1 MCLNPICIK
10 IFYTIFYDFSVMFHE
25 PMERLDD
32 NLKILIDSST
42 YCNMQSFNL
51 FKPVSNYKERRKRSS
66 DRWATW
72 RSMPFLDSYKME
84 KDLSLISLVELQKR
98 SEKLISASILVSG
111 ICACTLIREKV
122 LFWWK
127 SEVYKQDKSSC
138 KVLHVLADL
147 FYV

>member
-51 FKPVSNYKERRKRSS
+51 FKPVSNYKERRKRSP
-66 DRWATW
+66 DR
-72 RSMPFLDSYKME
+72 
-84 KDLSLISLVELQKR
+84 
-98 SEKLISASILVSG
+98 
-111 ICACTLIREKV
+111 
-122 LFWWK
+122 
-127 SEVYKQDKSSC
+127 
-138 KVLHVLADL
+138 
-147 FYV
+147 